1 MTNTRRLFSLF
12 SILLALT
19 VTAAACGSASTN
31 DATTGIPSDEP
42 TKIRFL
48 KSNRWDAGTGGAF
61 FSAVEEGYFDE
72 EGIDVEPQVAL
83 GAATGIAAL
92 ISGSAEIGQSTPD
105 AFLNGVGG
113 GADLVAVWQWIGP
126 EVFGL
131 LANGDAGISSI
142 ADLEGKTI
150 GIISRGS
157 ATLFSTK
164 VQLAQAGLTENDVEI
179 VALGCCSAQY
189 TELLSGNVDAV
200 GTWDGQHL
208 TIQQTAAND
217 GEQAWLDQTEVF
229 WNLDYLGD
237 IFVTTRS
244 FFEEN
249 EAAVVGFA
257 RGMQRGQQFELDN
270 PQAALENVSKHV
282 EGVDPSS
289 ADDLAQL
296 ELRAASWNMGGGF
309 DYPGIEKA
317 LGVYYDTKLTSVHP
331 GALDLSRLFIQ
342 EVPDQVAAG

>member
-1 MTNTRRLFSLF
+1 
-12 SILLALT
+12 
-19 VTAAACGSASTN
+19 
-31 DATTGIPSDEP
+31 
-42 TKIRFL
+42 
-48 KSNRWDAGTGGAF
+48 
-61 FSAVEEGYFDE
+61 
-72 EGIDVEPQVAL
+72 
-83 GAATGIAAL
+83 
-92 ISGSAEIGQSTPD
+92 
-105 AFLNGVGG
+105 
-113 GADLVAVWQWIGP
+113 
-126 EVFGL
+126 
-131 LANGDAGISSI
+131 
-142 ADLEGKTI
+142 
-150 GIISRGS
+150 
-157 ATLFSTK
+157 
-164 VQLAQAGLTENDVEI
+164 
-179 VALGCCSAQY
+179 
-189 TELLSGNVDAV
+189 VDAV

-270 PQAALENVSKHV
+270 PQAALEHVSKHV

-296 ELRAASWNMGGGF
+296 